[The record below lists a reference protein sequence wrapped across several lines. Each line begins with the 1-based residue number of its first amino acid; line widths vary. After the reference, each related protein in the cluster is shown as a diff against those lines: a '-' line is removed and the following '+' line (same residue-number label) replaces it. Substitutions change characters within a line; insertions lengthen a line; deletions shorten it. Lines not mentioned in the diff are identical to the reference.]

1 MSTEVAT
8 MSALPKEIAY
18 SQFQPQL
25 PPDTTNLSQSLKP
38 INNSSFYDQATIQF
52 NLPQTGFLDPSTLY
66 LRYKVDYVVDPS
78 SNASIRGTPCSAPFA
93 RSEIAINGTIVESI
107 TNYNV
112 VYNMLVNTQM
122 NTAQKIGCPNFGF
135 HNSSNAVPSTSSCNG
150 RFLPAGAT
158 TVSYAFPL
166 MNLLSGSEKLIPLF
180 AMPQIQLSL
189 TTDSVN
195 NYIQKSSS
203 VVPTTRIYNVE
214 LCYDQV
220 NFGHDVETMV
230 KKLGKFLIKAS
241 SWVTSSQPLNSGVTG
256 SQDIAFSLFYKS
268 IRSIFSN
275 FGGTD
280 VTKGINLLFDSFDP
294 TAGNGDLQ
302 YSIAGVTFPPA
313 PISTTNNKMGAL
325 MELKMA
331 VNGGLHTVQSQNMS
345 INLLEFN
352 CIPSD
357 TTTVTTPAKFWF
369 GVNTEKFSTANAL
382 LSGVSSQASSIVL
395 RLTLN
400 TALNQSLNVCMIL
413 LVDALIEVDYG
424 MQTVIVRR

>member
-1 MSTEVAT
+1 MSAEVAT

-25 PPDTTNLSQSLKP
+25 PPDTTNLTQTLKP
-38 INNSSFYDQATIQF
+38 INGTSFYDQSVIQF

-66 LRYKVDYVVDPS
+66 LRYKADYVVDV
-78 SNASIRGTPCSAPFA
+78 SNNATIRGTPCSAPFT
-93 RSEIAINGTIVESI
+93 RSEINVNGNIVESI

-122 NTAQKIGCPNFGF
+122 NVAQKIGCPNFGF
-135 HNSSNAVPSTSSCNG
+135 TTSTGVPTTATCNG
-150 RFLPAGAT
+150 RYLPGGAT

-166 MNLLSGSEKLIPLF
+166 MNLLAGSEKLIPLF
-180 AMPQIQLSL
+180 AMPQIQLAL
-189 TTDSVN
+189 TTDTVT
-195 NYIQKSSS
+195 NYILKSGGAN
-203 VVPTTRIYNVE
+203 PTARIYNVE

-220 NFGHDVETMV
+220 NFGSSVETMV
-230 KKLGKFLIKAS
+230 RQLGKFLIKAS
-241 SWVTSSQPLNSGVTG
+241 SWVTSSLPLNAQVTG
-256 SQDIAFSLFYKS
+256 STDIAFSLYFKS
-268 IRSIFSN
+268 IRSIFTN

-280 VTKGINLLFDSFDP
+280 VTKGLNLLFDSFDP

-302 YSIAGVTFPPA
+302 YSVAGVTFPPA

-345 INLLEFN
+345 INSVEFGA
-352 CIPSD
+352 IPSVA
-357 TTTVTTPAKFWF
+357 TTLTAPGKFYF

-382 LSGVSSQASSIVL
+382 LSGISSAGSSIVL

-400 TALNQSLNVCMIL
+400 TPLDQALNVCMIL
-413 LVDALIEVDYG
+413 LLDALIEVD
-424 MQTVIVRR
+424 TVMGTVTVRR